1 METGDDNVTS
11 RELSSQQDMN
21 TSSENQYVYN
31 QVQIGSGSHQSY
43 VVNITTSDQQLIQQL
58 IQQSGDSIRPRI
70 EQALLAVV
78 KEEIVARLKSSLHR
92 EVLINL
98 DKQNQSR
105 YVNPRRYEIQTG
117 SVSTIQ
123 VSPEARTIDVFE
135 RADIAGRLLILGEPG
150 SGKTTTL
157 LDLAQDLLHKAE
169 VDPNHAIPVLFS
181 LSTWDTS
188 HRVIQDWLIAE
199 LKSKYGVRADTAKKW
214 IENQKLLPLLD
225 GLDEARI
232 EHQAACIQSINQWLQ
247 SKPSLSMA
255 VCSRRKEYE
264 LQAHKL
270 QLEGAIYL
278 QDLTNQQIQDYLTL
292 LEKSALWQILQAIP
306 ILLELVRKPLL
317 LNITILVYQEIE
329 IENRKNL
336 TSTSDFLEYLLDSYV
351 HRMLSR
357 PLDTYLYTQK
367 QTPSARQ
374 ARQWLVW
381 LAQQMA
387 YRGLDEFS
395 IERIDP
401 SWLRTP
407 SQKFSYRLILGIILG
422 MIGGLIFGLI
432 FGSLTE
438 IVLGFF
444 GCSVVGF
451 TLGITNRISYSQD
464 TETQRLPNGTIYELG
479 RTAIIT
485 GTFSGLLT
493 SLLLILQSLV
503 TGFRIGTGIGLISAL
518 FFGGLVCLQH
528 FVLRLILWKSGNSPW
543 NYARFLNYC
552 TERFILQRVGGSYH
566 FIHRLMLDYFAA
578 MPY

>member
-1 METGDDNVTS
+1 METGDNDVTS
-11 RELSSQQDMN
+11 REPSSQQDMN
-21 TSSENQYVYN
+21 ISSENQYVYN
-31 QVQIGSGSHQSY
+31 QVQIGSHQSY
-43 VVNITTSDQQLIQQL
+43 VVNITNSDQQLIQQL
-58 IQQSGDSIRPRI
+58 IQQSDDSIRPRI
-70 EQALLAVV
+70 EQVILAVV
-78 KEEIVARLKSSLHR
+78 KEEIVARLKSSLHND
-92 EVLINL
+92 VLINL

-105 YVNPRRYEIQTG
+105 YVSPWRYEIQAR

-123 VSPEARTIDVFE
+123 ISSETRIIDVFE

-169 VDPNHAIPVLFS
+169 VDPNHAIPVLFN
-181 LSTWDTS
+181 LSTWDIS
-188 HRVIQDWLIAE
+188 YRAIQDWLIAE
-199 LKSKYGVRADTAKKW
+199 LKSKYGVRADIAKEW
-214 IENQKLLPLLD
+214 IKNQKLLPLLD

-247 SKPSLSMA
+247 SEPSISMV

-264 LQAHKL
+264 LQAQKL

-278 QDLTNQQIQDYLTL
+278 QDLTDQQIQTYLAML
-292 LEKSALWQILQAIP
+292 NKLDLWQILQGTP

-317 LNITILVYQEIE
+317 LNITILAYQEIE

-357 PLDTYLYTQK
+357 PLGTYLYTQK
-367 QTPSARQ
+367 QTPSVRQ

-381 LAQQMA
+381 LAQQMI
-387 YRGLDEFS
+387 YRELDEFS
-395 IERIDP
+395 IEVIDP

-407 SQKFSYRLILGIILG
+407 SQRFSYKLIVGIIFG
-422 MIGGLIFGLI
+422 MIGSLIFGSI
-432 FGSLTE
+432 FGSLTG
-438 IVLGFF
+438 IVLGFC

-451 TLGITNRISYSQD
+451 TLGTTNRITYLQD
-464 TETQRLPNGTIYELG
+464 AGTQRSPNGTIYKLA
-479 RTAIIT
+479 RTAVIT

-493 SLLLILQSLV
+493 SLLLWILQNLV
-503 TGFRIGTGIGLISAL
+503 TGISIGTAIGLISAL
-518 FFGGLVCLQH
+518 FFGGLACLQH
-528 FVLRLILWKSGNSPW
+528 FALRFILWKSGDAPW
-543 NYARFLNYC
+543 NYVRFLNYC

-566 FIHRLMLDYFAA
+566 FIHRLMLNHFAA